1 MAPGKSDLLVVEKE
15 KLYLE
20 RMVPLSHLNALR
32 ALEASV
38 RHGSFTAAAA
48 ELGVTPAAIGQ
59 QVRKLE
65 AALGQ
70 RLLVRRANGFEPTEI
85 ATSAATKL
93 ASGFD
98 DLREALAL
106 MAHGNNPNRVFV
118 IAEVDDND
126 VAAVEQWAAS
136 DRMQDVFTQ
145 VNAMS
150 TRDLEMVWTDDKT
163 PH

>member
-1 MAPGKSDLLVVEKE
+1 MAVLIGDHHLKSFDEWFEVFKSN
-15 KLYLE
+15 
-20 RMVPLSHLNALR
+20 PPPPQ
-32 ALEASV
+32 
-38 RHGSFTAAAA
+38 GTW
-48 ELGVTPAAIGQ
+48 
-59 QVRKLE
+59 
-65 AALGQ
+65 
-70 RLLVRRANGFEPTEI
+70 RLLQSR
-85 ATSAATKL
+85 
-93 ASGFD
+93 D
-98 DLREALAL
+98 D
-106 MAHGNNPNRVFV
+106 PNRVFV